1 MIRKNAW
8 RGLAWGQAQ
17 DSEAYLHN
25 EQNLAKC
32 SEKQILKM
40 KNDAADKKDSGF
52 QIHFSGLPED
62 RNILSII
69 QEDDGEI

>member
-40 KNDAADKKDSGF
+40 KNDAAGKKDSGF
-52 QIHFSGLPED
+52 
-62 RNILSII
+62 
-69 QEDDGEI
+69 